1 MCSPIWD
8 LQCDGARPCCSSCLK
23 RKQECVYAT
32 EPYETR
38 VSALKR
44 IHSNSEQELQNLQAS
59 HDALSKLFR
68 VLASSHDTG
77 AAAILQEVRRGS
89 NPAAILNELN
99 QGILSPTQTP
109 THNQISHLPG
119 VDSSGSPMTR
129 LPSLDTWL
137 RKDTQTQT
145 PYQELF
151 HLLQTMREDES
162 ISILRRVRAGEDV
175 ASLVRLIRDGNL
187 VMQMALVPETQ
198 RQYQFPY
205 LSQIPEY
212 LSSMRNPYLEAL
224 VAGSNP
230 LSCRS
235 RKAGVMID
243 HRPYTIPYPASV
255 ITDPHLWNLKASK
268 WTSVIQD
275 DEFLSKLLNS
285 YFMHQYPIFLGFHKD
300 YFLEDMA
307 SGREGRFCS
316 PLLVNTLL
324 AAGCHT
330 YMGLSERAQFWNPH
344 NLTYRFLAEAKRLWE
359 LQCGQSSLTAIQ
371 AAIVL
376 NTISDSDTMNMI
388 GKSYMLQAVAMAHD
402 MDLFKVD
409 SRIKSRKMERARTFT
424 AWCLYTWD
432 AMESFY
438 FRQEP
443 LIKEP
448 PEAPLP
454 DIIADP
460 SWYGE
465 IWVRYPLSD
474 TPLPTHFGHVVKAT
488 MDLRSLM
495 HEIASALFKEK
506 KLDDNPSPEAVDGFR
521 SKLDNWFN
529 QLPEVLNSKN
539 LIFPMHLRIH
549 LEYYSTLIAL
559 VQFQGNPPELPSG
572 AIDRVTVI
580 RAHNNIETLVRLYHQ
595 RHDYQA
601 YDSFLVLSLLLV
613 GNRTIDSLES
623 DPSPRD
629 IEHYRATLVACAK
642 GLHDQGKH
650 SYMPALVYHMLRNR
664 MRHQDKDLLLTYVK
678 EHESGDPD
686 LIAQYNQSQY
696 PVPIIKINEDPRT
709 AHLAKLVKR
718 YEELSLKPVSASSQS
733 GVTPDSES
741 RK

>member
-1 MCSPIWD
+1 M
-8 LQCDGARPCCSSCLK
+8 
-23 RKQECVYAT
+23 
-32 EPYETR
+32 
-38 VSALKR
+38 
-44 IHSNSEQELQNLQAS
+44 
-59 HDALSKLFR
+59 SKLFR
-68 VLASSHDTG
+68 ALASIHDAG
-77 AAAILQEVRRGS
+77 AAAILKELRRGVS
-89 NPAAILNELN
+89 PAVIVNGLD
-99 QGILSPTQTP
+99 QGTLSLSQPLVDAKSQIPTQSP
-109 THNQISHLPG
+109 NLQ
-119 VDSSGSPMTR
+119 SSASDPHGSPPATI
-129 LPSLDTWL
+129 LPSLSTWL
-137 RKDTQTQT
+137 RQNTQTQT
-145 PYQELF
+145 SYQELF
-151 HLLQTMREDES
+151 HLIQTMKEDES
-162 ISILRRVRAGEDV
+162 INILRRVRAGEDV

-187 VMQMALVPETQ
+187 IMQMALVPETQ

-224 VAGSNP
+224 VIGSNP
-230 LSCRS
+230 PSFRS
-235 RKAGVMID
+235 NKAGAVLD
-243 HRPYTIPYPASV
+243 RRPYTIPYPASV

-268 WTSVIQD
+268 WTSVIQED
-275 DEFLSKLLNS
+275 QLLSKLLNS

-307 SGREGRFCS
+307 SGRQDRFCS

-330 YMGLSERAQFWNPH
+330 YMGLPERAQFWNPH

-371 AAIVL
+371 AAIIL
-376 NTISDSDTMNMI
+376 NTISDSDTMDKI

-402 MDLFKVD
+402 TNLFKVD
-409 SRIKSRKMERARTFT
+409 SRINSRKMQRARTFT

-432 AMESFY
+432 AMQSFY
-438 FRQEP
+438 LRQEP

-448 PEAPLP
+448 PETPLP
-454 DIIADP
+454 DIMADP
-460 SWYGE
+460 SWFGE

-474 TPLPTHFGHVVKAT
+474 TPVPTHFGHVVKAT

-495 HEIASALFKEK
+495 HEVASALFKGK
-506 KLDDNPSPEAVDGFR
+506 GLDENPSPETLNSFR
-521 SKLDNWFN
+521 SKLDNLFN
-529 QLPEVLNSKN
+529 QLPEVLSSKN
-539 LIFPMHLRIH
+539 LILPMHLRIH
-549 LEYYSTLIAL
+549 MEYHSTLIAL
-559 VQFQGNPPELPSG
+559 IQSQVNPSNSPIG
-572 AIDRVTVI
+572 AINRVTVI

-595 RHDYQA
+595 RHNFQA

-613 GNRTIDSLES
+613 GNRTIDTLES
-623 DPSPRD
+623 NPDSRD

-650 SYMPALVYHMLRNR
+650 SYMPAVVYHMLRSR
-664 MRHQDKDLLLTYVK
+664 MRHHDKDLLSTYVK

-718 YEELSLKPVSASSQS
+718 YEDLSLESVSTSSRK
-733 GVTPDSES
+733 GATPESES
-741 RK
+741 GR